1 MDHYDGRSAHGIGD
15 LEILLP
21 TRMEEAPEP
30 ETLSRGERQFIAAI
44 LDDVCTMYC
53 RAGAKAHAA
62 LVEDI
67 ERWIDSADRRGPLSF
82 ERICAGLALDPDR
95 VRRHLRSRKRM
106 AISRG
111 GADTPVPHLVRLM

>member
-1 MDHYDGRSAHGIGD
+1 MDQHDGRSAHRIGD

-21 TRMEEAPEP
+21 SRMREAPDP
-30 ETLSRGERQFIAAI
+30 ESLSRGERQFIAAI
-44 LDDVCTMYC
+44 LDDVCAMYC
-53 RAGAKAHAA
+53 GAGANEHAS

-95 VRRHLRSRKRM
+95 VRRHLRTRKRM
-106 AISRG
+106 AFSRG
-111 GADTPVPHLVRLM
+111 GVQTPAPHLARVA